1 VRITAEATWQKK
13 TEERQ
18 NKLALYEH
26 VFLARQDITPQQ
38 IDQMIEQYRNVI
50 EENGGQVVSFENWG
64 LRSLS
69 YRIKKNR
76 KAYYVFMNIN
86 ASANILLEVERQMRI
101 NEDII
106 RFLSI
111 RVKAHE
117 NLPANLQRRDRE
129 ERVFKE
135 DEPSRRLRDQ
145 TKTFVKGEE

>member
-1 VRITAEATWQKK
+1 MRITAEATWQKK

>member
-1 VRITAEATWQKK
+1 M
-13 TEERQ
+13 
-18 NKLALYEH
+18 ALYEH